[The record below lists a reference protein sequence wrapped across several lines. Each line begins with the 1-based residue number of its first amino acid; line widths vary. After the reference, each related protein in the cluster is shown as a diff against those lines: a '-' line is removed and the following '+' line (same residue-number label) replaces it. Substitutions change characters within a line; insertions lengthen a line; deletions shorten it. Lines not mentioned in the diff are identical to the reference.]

1 MSSAYA
7 LLSTAIID
15 AKSSPRDSNYF
26 KSILLS
32 VLMISMSLSSGI
44 VEVNQPTADMNESN
58 DEFEFSEIPDTI
70 MSGLAAL
77 ADLIWPSSDAGE
89 DLDSSDSLMT
99 GARSSPPSLT
109 ITPSSVA
116 LIYGENVNPT
126 ITPTN
131 SGGAVTSWS
140 ISPTLPSGLSFDTS
154 TGTIS
159 GNPNALSSPISYTIT
174 GTNSFGEDDVAI
186 QISVVQQPPT
196 VVYPQTVF
204 TNFVVGTQITDIV
217 PTVYQGT
224 GIVWSISPSLPGGLS
239 IDTATGVI
247 SGTPSAVSPYTYY
260 NVTAANSAGS
270 DVKQLEIQVNDI
282 PPSGITY
289 SPNSF
294 VLTKGIAM
302 QTVTPTSSGGTVES
316 WSITPSLPTGLLF
329 DTVTGVISG
338 TPSIISPSA
347 NYTVT
352 ATNTGGSSTAQLTF
366 VVNDAPP
373 TNVVYN
379 PDSFTIVK
387 GQVMQA
393 PNTNAPTYSGGTVT
407 SWTVSPSLPVG
418 LTLNS
423 NGAITGTPTVV
434 TPSTVYTVTAH
445 NSGGSTTANVTI
457 QVNDVPPAFSYSYAS
472 LILETGLLMSPIS
485 PNSFAGAVDSWS
497 VSPTLPNGISLDPST
512 GTISGTPTTITPS
525 QTYTITATNTGGT
538 ASRSIDIEVNDQL
551 PNIVYS
557 TTSFTYTKGTTI
569 SAVTPTNS
577 GGAVIT
583 WEVSPSLPAGLTL
596 DSSTGEITGTPTT
609 VSASAVYTVYANN
622 SGGSDE
628 VDLTIEVID
637 IPPTSI
643 TYTPN
648 SFTETKG
655 IAMSSVTPTS
665 TGGDV
670 VSWEISP
677 DLPSGLSIDSSTGE
691 ISGTPSVLSTVT
703 TYTIYANNTGGG
715 ITTTID
721 ITVIDAAPS
730 SISYNSSSFIET
742 KGVAMSPETPTSS
755 GGAVVTW
762 SISPNLPSGLSID
775 SSTGVISG
783 TPSVL
788 STTPVTYTI
797 TATNTGG
804 FDTTTVDITINDV
817 APSSISYSGSPY
829 TYTKGLFSMDVHTP
843 TSLGGPVV
851 SWSISPSVPS
861 GMSFDTSTGAIS
873 GTPNIISSTTT
884 YTVTATNSG
893 GSDTTTIQITVN
905 DASPNISYTTGP
917 HILTKDSTMSG
928 LVPISSGG
936 AVVSWSISPS
946 LPAGISIDSSGI
958 ISGTPTAISPSTN
971 YTVTATNTG
980 GTDTANFTLQV
991 NDIIPSSISYSPNVF
1006 VETRNSAMTSVT
1018 PTVGGGGT
1026 VTSWEI
1032 HPSLPTGL
1040 SIDSTTG
1047 EISGTPIVISTLTT
1061 YTVYANNTG
1070 GSANTNID
1078 ITVNDI
1084 IPSSITYSQTSFTET
1099 KGTAMTSV
1107 TPTSSGGPVV
1117 TWEIHPSLPSGLSID
1132 SSTGEISGTPTVLS
1146 TFTTYTVY
1154 ANNTGGS
1161 ANTNIDITVIDVIP
1175 SNIVYNPSSFTE
1187 TKGTAMTSVSP
1198 TVSGGAIVS
1207 WEIHPSLPSGL
1218 SIDSTTGEIS
1228 GTPTVLSTLTTYTVY
1243 ANNTGGS
1250 ANTNIDI
1257 TVNDVAPSSITGVPN
1272 AIIETKGTSIS
1283 PITPTAVGGGPVISW
1298 EIHPSLPSGLN
1309 FDSSTGEISG
1319 TPSVLSTLTTYTMYA
1334 NNTGGSASTTID
1346 ITVND
1351 VPPSSISYSTTSFT
1365 ETRDTAMTSVT
1376 PTVTGGGPIITW
1388 EVHPSL
1394 PTGLTIDSS
1403 TGEIGGT
1410 PSIISVFTT
1419 YTVYANNTGG
1429 SASTTID
1436 ITVNDI
1442 IPSSITY
1449 SQTSFTETKG
1459 TVMTSVTPTSSG
1471 GPVVTWEIHPSLP
1484 SGLNIDSSTGEI
1496 SGTPTV
1502 LSTFTTY
1509 TVYANNTGG
1518 SANTNIDITV
1528 IDVPPSSIGYSN
1540 SPFSLTKDSA
1550 FSSGIPSSG
1559 GGPVVTWSVSPT
1571 LPNGLAIDPNT
1582 GEISGTPN
1590 TITLSGT
1597 YTVTATNTGGSDSVT
1612 ITIEVNDVIPSNV
1625 AYNPNTFVET
1635 KGTAMTSV
1643 TPTANGGD
1651 VTSWA
1656 VYPSLPGGISIDATT
1671 GEISG
1676 TPNALSTITTYT
1688 VYANNSGGSANT
1700 TIDITVNDVA
1710 PSSISYSPS
1719 TFVETRDSAMTS
1731 VTPSSSGGLVVTWS
1745 ISPNLP
1751 SGLNFDTSTGE
1762 ISGTPSVI
1770 SPSTSY
1776 TITAENTGGSSTA
1789 IIDITVND
1797 IIPSSITYSQ
1807 TSFTETKGTAM
1818 TSVTPTSSGG
1828 PVVTWEIHPS
1838 LPSGLTID
1846 SSTGEISGTPTVL
1859 STFTTYTVY
1868 ANNTGGSA
1876 NTNID
1881 ITVIDVIPSNI
1892 VYNPSSF
1899 TETKGTAMTSV
1910 SPTVS
1915 GGAIVSWEIHPSL
1928 PSGLSIDST
1937 TGEISGTPTVLST
1950 LTTYTVYA
1958 NNTGGSTNTNIDITV
1973 IDVIPS
1979 NIVYNPSS
1987 FTETKGIAMSS
1998 VTPTVTGGD
2007 VVSWEIH
2014 PSLPSGLTID
2024 SSTGEISGT
2033 PSVLSTVTTY
2043 TVYAN
2048 NTGGSANT
2056 NIDITV
2062 IDVIPSNIAYNPSS
2076 FTETK
2081 GTAMTSV
2088 IPTSNGGTVV
2098 TWEIHPSLPSG
2109 LSIDSSTGEISGTPS
2124 VLSTLTTY
2132 TVYANNTG
2140 GSANTNIDITVN
2152 DVPPSSIGYSNSPFS
2167 LTKDSAFSSGI
2178 PSSSG
2183 GPATSWS
2190 VSPTLPNGLSIDP
2203 NTGEISGTPTHIT
2216 PSGTYT
2222 VTAANT
2228 GGSDSVTI
2236 TIEVN
2241 DVIPSN
2247 VAYNP
2252 SSFTETK
2259 GTTMTSVTPTVNGGA
2274 VISWEIYP
2282 DLPSGLLIDSTT
2294 GEISGTPN
2302 ALSTTTT
2309 YTVFA
2314 NNSGGSANTTIDITV
2329 NDVAPNSLFY
2339 SGSPF
2344 TLTKNSAMTPETPS
2358 SLGGPVVT
2366 WSISPNL
2373 PSGLN
2378 FDSSNGEISG
2388 TPTVLSTITSY
2399 TVTGTNTGGSSS
2411 TIINITINDVAPSIT
2426 YNDSPYTLTKGT
2438 PMAPS
2443 APTITGGT
2451 VTTWSVSP
2459 SLPAGLS
2466 LDLSTGVIS
2475 GTPSSITTTA
2485 TFEITASNTGGSD
2498 TATISITVNDVAP
2511 SSINYNPSSFTLIK
2525 GTAMTPV
2532 TPNANG
2538 GVVTSWSVSPTLPS
2552 GISIDPTTGEIS
2564 GTPSTVTSSATY
2576 TVTAQNSGGSA
2587 TAILTIEVLET
2598 PPSSI
2603 SYSPSSLT
2611 LTKGTPMTSVIPTAS
2626 GDPATSWSIT
2636 PSLPTG
2642 LNFGVNNGTIWGTPT
2657 VISSSTSYL
2666 VTASNNGG
2674 SGSTN
2679 ITIQVNDIAPSS
2691 ISYNPSSL
2699 SLSKDS
2705 AMNPAVPTS
2714 SGGTVVS
2721 WAVYPNLPSGLSIDS
2736 STGIISGTPTA
2747 ITPSAT
2753 YTVYGNNT
2761 GGSASATV
2769 TIIVNDAAPSSIS
2782 YSPSSFTLTK
2792 GVSLNTVTPS
2802 SSGGT
2807 VESWSIS
2814 PTLPSGLNFD
2824 TSTGAISGNP
2834 SVVSPMTSYTVT
2846 ATNAGGT
2853 GTATITIQINDIAP
2867 SGITYSP
2874 NTVTLTKDSVMSPLS
2889 PSSSGG
2895 TVVSWSI
2902 SPSLPTGLV
2911 IDSSTGEISGTPTV
2925 VSSTTTYTVTGNNT
2939 GGSTTASVIITVTSA
2954 PPSSIN
2960 YSPSTFTLTK
2970 GTPMTSVI
2978 PTATGDPATSWSIS
2992 PNLPSG
2998 LSLDTSTGEISGTPS
3013 VVSGSANYT
3022 VFATND
3028 GGTGNTTI
3036 TIEVI
3041 DIPPSSISYNP
3052 SFLTLTKDSTMTAA
3066 TPTSSGGTVVSWTIS
3081 TTLPSGLVFDTST
3094 GEISGTPTVVSSAV
3108 TYTVTAINS
3117 GGSASGTVT
3126 ILINDAPPSSI
3137 SYTPSSFTLT
3147 KDVSMS
3153 PVIPTA
3159 AGGAVDSWSINPALP
3174 TGLSFN
3180 TSTGEILGTPTVI
3193 STSTNY
3199 TVTATNA
3206 GGSGTAIV
3214 TIEVN
3219 DVAPYGITYSGTPY
3233 TLTKGSVMTADT
3245 PTANGGAVTS
3255 WAISPSLPAGL
3266 SFSASNGEIS
3276 GTPTEIISSTSYTVT
3291 AFNSGGNATTTIII
3305 TVNDITPSNV
3315 AYSGTPFTLTKGT
3328 AMTPNAPTSSGGAVV
3343 SWSISPSLPSGLLFD
3358 TSTGEISGTPTTVSS
3373 STNYTVTATN
3383 TGGTASTII
3392 NILIND
3398 AAPIISYNPST
3409 LTLTKGTAMTPA
3421 VPSSAGGAVVT
3432 WSISP
3437 ALPGGLS
3444 FSLTNGEI
3452 SGTPNSITSS
3462 TNYTVTA
3469 TNAGGTDSQIV
3480 TIVVNDIAPSSVS
3493 YTPNSFTLEKGSLMT
3508 TATPQYTGGTVTSW
3522 SISPTL
3528 PTGLVFSTSTGEI
3541 SGTPT
3546 VLSSTNTYT
3555 VLAINSGG
3563 SATATVTITVTN
3575 APPSS
3580 ITYTPSSFTLTKDI
3594 PMTAVTPNA
3603 NGDPVDNWSISP
3615 TLPAGLSFD
3624 NSTGEISGTPTIVSQ
3639 STSYTVTATNNG
3651 GSGTAI
3657 ITIEVQD
3664 VAPSSVSYNP
3674 TFITLTKGSTM
3685 NTALPSSSGGAV
3697 TLWEISDALPAGL
3710 SFSSVTGAISGTPT
3724 AVSNA
3729 TTYTVTASNS
3739 GGSAST
3745 TVTILVND
3753 APPSSVSYTPSSLT
3767 LTKDVPMSSVTPTST
3782 GGAVVSWSV
3791 SPALPAGLTLN
3802 TSTGEIS
3809 GTPTA
3814 VSSSTPYTV
3823 TATNAGGSSSATVTI
3838 QVNDLAPYGISYGGN
3853 PFTLTKDTVMIADTP
3868 TANGGAV
3875 TSWAISP
3882 SLPAGL
3888 SFSSSNGEIS
3898 GTPTEIIS
3906 STSYTV
3912 TAFNSGGN
3920 ATTTITITVNDIIP
3934 SSIVYSGNPFT
3945 LTKGT
3950 AMTPNA
3956 PTSVGG
3962 TVISWAITPAL
3973 PTGLNFDTSNGEIS
3987 GTPTT
3992 VSSSTNYTVTA
4003 TNTGGTASTIINILI
4018 NDAAPLIGYS
4028 QNSYTLVK
4036 GTAISINPTSAGGTV
4051 VTWSISPSLPAGLSL
4066 STTSGEISGTP
4077 SVLFS
4082 STNFT
4087 VTATNDGGADTATLA
4102 IEVIDVAPSSVTY
4115 TPNSFS
4121 LEKNTL
4127 MPTVIPT
4134 SLGGTVDSWSIS
4146 PALPAGLLFSTSNG
4160 AISGTPTAV
4169 TTSAA
4174 YTVTATNT
4182 GGSATTIVT
4191 IEVTEE
4197 SPSITYA
4204 TSSVVLQ
4211 IGLTM
4216 SPLNPTSSGGPVS
4229 TWLISPT
4236 LPGGLTFN
4244 NSTGEISGTPTVVS
4258 QSTSYTVTAINN
4270 GGTDIATVTIQ
4281 VNDVAPSSVSY
4292 NPSFLSLTKDS
4303 LMTPASPVFSGG
4315 AVTLWQISDV
4325 LPAGLAFS
4333 SVTGT
4338 ISGTPTAIST
4348 ATTYTV
4354 TASNSGGSASTTVT
4368 ILVNDAAPSSIAY
4381 SPSSSIL
4388 TKDVTMTNVTPTYIG
4403 GTVLSWAISPSLPAG
4418 LTFNLSTGTIGGTP
4432 TTVSPSTLY
4441 TVTAT
4446 NAGGTGSTTVTIQVN
4461 DLAPYSISYSGTPFT
4476 LTKGV
4481 AMTADTP
4488 TANGGTITSWSI
4500 APSLPTGLN
4509 FDTATGEISGTP
4521 TVISTAVT
4529 YTVFAFNTGGNSS
4542 TTIQITVNDASP
4554 SSIAYGGD
4562 PYTLSK
4568 GTTMTPD
4575 VPTFSGGAVVSWSI
4589 TPALPSGLNFNTS
4602 NGEISGTPSVIM
4614 TSSTYTVTANNSGGS
4629 ASVVITI
4636 VINDIPPSAI
4646 TYSGSPVTLTKDST
4660 MSPVTPTSVGGAVE
4674 SWSISPTL
4682 PAGLTFDNSTG
4693 EISGTPTVI
4702 TPATTFTVTAFNS
4715 GGSGTGTITIQVDDI
4730 APSSITYTPNSFSLS
4745 KDSAMIPV
4753 TPNSTGG
4760 AVVSW
4765 SVSPNLPVGLVLD
4778 TSTGE
4783 ISGTPTA
4790 ITPYNTYTV
4799 TANNTGGSVT
4809 TTLTIIVNDAPPSI
4823 TYSPNS
4829 YILTKGTAMTNA
4841 TPTSTGGVA
4850 SIWSISPA
4858 LPGGLFFNTSTGEIS
4873 GTPTAIITATNFVI
4887 TAINAGGSGNTTL
4900 TIQINDIP
4908 PTSIA
4913 YPPNVISLAKDSAM
4927 TPVIPTSTGG
4937 AVTLWQINPSLPAGL
4952 IFDTATGEISGTP
4965 TAITSVGI
4973 YTVIASNSGG
4983 ATQGTVSI
4991 IVNDAIPTS
5000 ITYTPNSFILT
5011 KGASLSDVIPTS
5023 AGGAVVSWS
5032 ISPALPTG
5040 LSINTTSGAIGGTP
5054 TVLSPSTIYT
5064 VTATNAGGSGNT
5076 TVTIQVND
5084 IPPFS
5089 LSYSGSPF
5097 TLTNGTAMTAA
5108 TPTLSGGAVVSWSI
5122 TPALPAGLSLDNN
5135 TGEISGTPTVT
5146 SPSATYTITAN
5157 NSGGSATATVTIT
5170 INDQVPSSIVYSGS
5184 PFTLTKGTTMVADTP
5199 ASQGGSVD
5207 SWSISPA
5214 LPAGLVFNTS
5224 TGEISGT
5231 PTSITPSANYT
5242 ITATNT
5248 GGSDT
5253 VTITLAVNDV
5263 APSTIIYSGTPF
5275 TLTKDSAMTSVTPS
5289 FSGGVVE
5296 SWSISPALPAGLV
5309 FDNATGEIS
5318 GTPTVIDASTT
5329 YTVTATNSGGSDTTN
5344 VTITVIDIIPEI
5356 YISVNELNL
5365 INNTVSADLPL
5376 TPTVNGSGAVVSWT
5390 ISPSLPA
5397 GLYFDNST
5405 GVITGTPA
5413 ELLPRSMFMIT
5424 GTNTG
5429 GSANA
5434 YINITIIDQIPSVIY
5449 SPDDLNLDNNTASNV
5464 LPLLPTV
5471 TGDGAIVS
5479 WAITPDLPAGLVFD
5493 NTTGTI
5499 SGTPSELLTRN
5510 MYTIVGTNTGGS
5522 VTTYIN
5528 ITIVDEIPNISY
5540 SPSELMLTN
5549 NTISG
5554 ILPLSPTIS
5563 GSGEIISWS
5572 IEPSLPE
5579 GLAFDTSTGV
5589 ITGTPTEIF
5598 NRTMFVINGTN
5609 TGGIVTSFINITI
5622 QTNEPVIF
5630 YIPND
5635 ITLLSN
5641 SSILDQYP
5649 ISTGGLVTEWSITP
5663 ELSPG
5668 LYFNNT
5674 TGHLSGMPT
5683 ELTSRTQYTVTATND
5698 DGVMYVN
5705 LNITVEETVY
5715 EATGPIY
5722 LVNGSIVTSI
5732 TPPSIISGSTFEIHP
5747 ELPEGMSINET
5758 NGTISGTPTE
5768 PMELTNFT
5776 IYSNSSLFND
5786 SFMIQLEVLED
5797 SDGDGLPDSLPD
5809 GYIGDLSEDLDD
5821 DEDGFSDIDETDCM
5835 TESQDAN
5842 SIPLDLDGDGIC
5854 DALDDDKD
5862 GDGIDN
5868 IFETETGIYNST
5880 TDTGTDPANP
5890 DSDGDGVCDGPAT
5903 PNASICTAGPDAFP
5917 NDPSAWEDSDG
5928 DGQPDEIVEGIETNL
5943 TLDTDDDNDGWSDEE
5958 EAACGTIS
5966 MNGTSVPLDGDVDGI
5981 CDALD
5986 IKILGYSKN
5995 GVETNVF
6002 EAVINQTDFIILPNL
6017 TGMESGT
6024 WSIIPALPAG
6034 LEFSGSMAR
6043 SGETGIITGIP
6054 TETSPMTNYTVF
6066 ANNSQTGVLF
6076 NFSMAILADTDN
6088 DGLPDGPSVTGLEVD
6103 DDDDGDGLL
6112 DDLEEKCGSS
6122 SSDINDVA
6130 KVDENGDCVV
6140 EDSASD
6146 KTDDSEFNY
6155 LLCCLPLLLLLLLLL
6170 LIGRKRSTYQDAE
6183 PENTTSKPKLSE
6195 GEGTEENPFV
6205 LKPAKTVKAGGT
6217 IVSKEVI
6224 TINNIT
6230 PNLKIKSIDFQ
6241 DEENGRRFT
6250 MQDQAGSD
6258 EGVRMIEA
6266 DDEGVMK
6273 FRLMFDDSFEP
6284 TLAGGE
6290 YQGAIK
6296 VGRNSVYFVW
6306 DVKVKPDP
6314 EYVKEQKKI
6323 EAGLKKEDK
6332 ELYEKA
6338 KVVAEA
6344 TGRPVDSTFED
6355 LKDDGIV
6362 NLSNEAD
6369 EEAQKAAKAAEEKAA
6384 KEAKAAEEK
6393 AAKEAKA
6400 AEDKAA
6406 KEAKAA
6412 EEKAAKEAKA
6422 AEEKAAKEAKAAED
6436 KAAKEAKAAEEKAAK
6451 EAKAAEDKAA
6461 EEKAKAEAEAKAAKA
6476 AEEKAAKEAKAA
6488 EEKAKAEAEAKAAKE
6503 AEEKAK
6509 KAAAKP
6515 ATKEVKKQEELER
6528 VKSRAKTIDFKTLGT
6543 ATETTL
6549 KTEVKKGA
6557 TTLEVANA
6565 AEFEESGTA
6574 ALRDET
6580 GSSVISWTGKQ
6591 GNALT
6596 GVTGV
6601 TRVFSTKTTVMV
6613 KDDLQVIKG
6622 IGPFIEEKLNALG
6635 ITTYRQIANMNAKL
6649 ETQVN
6654 EAIEF
6659 FPGRVKRDQWV
6670 AQAKILLGE
6679 DVKLDEKALKEAEE
6693 LERIAQKAETID
6705 FATLGVATF
6714 DEKDDLQIIKGIGPF
6729 IAEKLY
6735 ALGIYTFEQVGN
6747 MTPKIEE
6754 EVNKAI
6760 EFFPGRVKRDEWAK
6774 QAKELAKNKK

>member
-1 MSSAYA
+1 
-7 LLSTAIID
+7 
-15 AKSSPRDSNYF
+15 
-26 KSILLS
+26 
-32 VLMISMSLSSGI
+32 MSLSSGI
-44 VEVNQPTADMNESN
+44 VEVNQPTANMNESN
-58 DEFEFSEIPDTI
+58 NEFEFSEIPDSI

-77 ADLIWPSSDAGE
+77 ADLIWLSGDAGE
-89 DLDSSDSLMT
+89 DLDSSDSQMT
-99 GARSSPPSLT
+99 GARSTPPSLT

-140 ISPTLPSGLSFDTS
+140 ISPTLPSGLAFDTS

-174 GTNSFGEDDVAI
+174 GNNSFGEDDVSI

-204 TNFVVGTQITDIV
+204 TNFVVATAITDIV

-224 GIVWSISPSLPGGLS
+224 GIAWTISPPLPGGLS
-239 IDTATGVI
+239 IDSATGVI
-247 SGTPSAVSPYTYY
+247 SGTPSVVSPYTYY

-270 DVKQLEIQVNDI
+270 DIKQLEIQVNDI

-294 VLTKGIAM
+294 VLTKGVAM
-302 QTVTPTSSGGTVES
+302 QTVTPSSTGGTVES

-347 NYTVT
+347 TYTVT
-352 ATNTGGSSTAQLTF
+352 ATNTGGSSSATLTF

-379 PDSFTIVK
+379 PDSFTLVK

-393 PNTNAPTYSGGTVT
+393 PNTNVPTYSGGTVT

-434 TPSTVYTVTAH
+434 TPSTVYTVTAS
-445 NSGGSTTANVTI
+445 NSGGNTTANVTI

-472 LILETGLLMSPIS
+472 LILETGLPMSPIS

-497 VSPTLPNGISLDPST
+497 VSPTLPNGLSLDPST

-538 ASRSIDIEVNDQL
+538 ASRTIIIEVNDKL

-557 TTSFTYTKGTTI
+557 TTSLTFTKGTTI
-569 SAVTPTNS
+569 SSATPSNS

-596 DSSTGEITGTPTT
+596 DSSTGEISGTPTT
-609 VSASAVYTVYANN
+609 VSASAIYTVYANN
-622 SGGSDE
+622 SGGSDD

-637 IPPTSI
+637 VPPTSI

-648 SFTETKG
+648 TFTETKG
-655 IAMSSVTPTS
+655 VAMTSVAPTS

-677 DLPSGLSIDSSTGE
+677 ALPSGLSIDSSTGE
-691 ISGTPSVLSTVT
+691 ISGTPTVLSTVT

-721 ITVIDAAPS
+721 ITIIDAAPS
-730 SISYNSSSFIET
+730 SISYTPSSFIET
-742 KGVAMSPETPTSS
+742 R
-755 GGAVVTW
+755 
-762 SISPNLPSGLSID
+762 
-775 SSTGVISG
+775 G
-783 TPSVL
+783 T
-788 STTPVTYTI
+788 
-797 TATNTGG
+797 
-804 FDTTTVDITINDV
+804 
-817 APSSISYSGSPY
+817 
-829 TYTKGLFSMDVHTP
+829 
-843 TSLGGPVV
+843 
-851 SWSISPSVPS
+851 
-861 GMSFDTSTGAIS
+861 
-873 GTPNIISSTTT
+873 
-884 YTVTATNSG
+884 
-893 GSDTTTIQITVN
+893 
-905 DASPNISYTTGP
+905 
-917 HILTKDSTMSG
+917 
-928 LVPISSGG
+928 
-936 AVVSWSISPS
+936 
-946 LPAGISIDSSGI
+946 
-958 ISGTPTAISPSTN
+958 
-971 YTVTATNTG
+971 
-980 GTDTANFTLQV
+980 
-991 NDIIPSSISYSPNVF
+991 
-1006 VETRNSAMTSVT
+1006 AMTSVT
-1018 PTVGGGGT
+1018 PTVGGGGA
-1026 VTSWEI
+1026 VTSWEVY
-1032 HPSLPTGL
+1032 PSLPSGL
-1040 SIDSTTG
+1040 IIDSSTG
-1047 EISGTPIVISTLTT
+1047 EISGTPSGLSVLTT

-1070 GSANTNID
+1070 GSANTNIDITVNDIIPSNIIYPSNSYVETKGIAMSTVPSVSGGPVVSWEIHPSLPSGLTIDSSTGEISGTPSALSTVATYIIYANNTGGSANINIDITVVDVPPSSISYSPSSFIETRDSAMTSATPTVNGGGPIITWEIHPSLPSGLTIDSSTGEISGTPSVISVLTTYTIYANNTGGGASTTVDITVNDIIPSSISYSPSAFVETRGTAMTSVTPTVGGGGAVTSWEVYPSLPSGLIIDSSTGEIGGTPSIISSLTTYTVYANNSGGSAITTIDITVNDIIPSSVSYSPSAFVETRGTAMTSVTPSSTGGPVVTWEIHPSLPSGLTIDSSTGEISGTPSVISVLTTYTIYANNTGGSANTNIDLTVNDIIPSSITYSQSSFTETKGTPMTSVTPSVSGGPVVTWEIHPSLPSGLNIDSSTGEISGTPTVLSTVTTYTIYANNTGGSANTNIDITVIDVIPSSLSYNPDTFTETKGTPMNSVSPTISGGPVVTWEISPSLPSGLNFDTSNGEISGTPTVLSTLTTYTVYANNTGGSATTTIDITVNDVAPSSISYSTTSFTETRDTAMTSVTPTVTGGGPIITWEVHPSLPTGLTIDSSTGEIGGTPSVISVFTTYTVYANNTGGSASTTID

-1107 TPTSSGGPVV
+1107 TPSSSGGPVV

-1161 ANTNIDITVIDVIP
+1161 ANTNIDITVIDV
-1175 SNIVYNPSSFTE
+1175 
-1187 TKGTAMTSVSP
+1187 
-1198 TVSGGAIVS
+1198 
-1207 WEIHPSLPSGL
+1207 
-1218 SIDSTTGEIS
+1218 
-1228 GTPTVLSTLTTYTVY
+1228 
-1243 ANNTGGS
+1243 
-1250 ANTNIDI
+1250 
-1257 TVNDVAPSSITGVPN
+1257 
-1272 AIIETKGTSIS
+1272 
-1283 PITPTAVGGGPVISW
+1283 
-1298 EIHPSLPSGLN
+1298 
-1309 FDSSTGEISG
+1309 
-1319 TPSVLSTLTTYTMYA
+1319 
-1334 NNTGGSASTTID
+1334 
-1346 ITVND
+1346 
-1351 VPPSSISYSTTSFT
+1351 
-1365 ETRDTAMTSVT
+1365 
-1376 PTVTGGGPIITW
+1376 
-1388 EVHPSL
+1388 
-1394 PTGLTIDSS
+1394 
-1403 TGEIGGT
+1403 
-1410 PSIISVFTT
+1410 
-1419 YTVYANNTGG
+1419 
-1429 SASTTID
+1429 
-1436 ITVNDI
+1436 
-1442 IPSSITY
+1442 
-1449 SQTSFTETKG
+1449 
-1459 TVMTSVTPTSSG
+1459 
-1471 GPVVTWEIHPSLP
+1471 
-1484 SGLNIDSSTGEI
+1484 
-1496 SGTPTV
+1496 
-1502 LSTFTTY
+1502 
-1509 TVYANNTGG
+1509 
-1518 SANTNIDITV
+1518 
-1528 IDVPPSSIGYSN
+1528 PPSSIGYTN

-1550 FSSGIPSSG
+1550 FSSGIPSSS
-1559 GGPVVTWSVSPT
+1559 GGPATSWSVSPT
-1571 LPNGLAIDPNT
+1571 LPNGLSIDPNT
-1582 GEISGTPN
+1582 GEISGTPD
-1590 TITLSGT
+1590 TITSSGT

-1656 VYPSLPGGISIDATT
+1656 IYPSLPGGISIDATT

-1700 TIDITVNDVA
+1700 SIVITVNDVA

-1731 VTPSSSGGLVVTWS
+1731 VTPSSTGGPVVTWS

-1818 TSVTPTSSGG
+1818 SSVTPSSSGG

-1838 LPSGLTID
+1838 LPSGLSID
-1846 SSTGEISGTPTVL
+1846 SSTGEISGTPIVL
-1859 STFTTYTVY
+1859 STFTSYTVY

-1899 TETKGTAMTSV
+1899 TETKGTAMSSV

-1915 GGAIVSWEIHPSL
+1915 GGAI
-1928 PSGLSIDST
+1928 
-1937 TGEISGTPTVLST
+1937 
-1950 LTTYTVYA
+1950 
-1958 NNTGGSTNTNIDITV
+1958 
-1973 IDVIPS
+1973 
-1979 NIVYNPSS
+1979 
-1987 FTETKGIAMSS
+1987 
-1998 VTPTVTGGD
+1998 
-2007 VVSWEIH
+2007 VSWEIH

-2033 PSVLSTVTTY
+2033 PTVLSTVTTY

-2081 GTAMTSV
+2081 GIAMSSV
-2088 IPTSNGGTVV
+2088 TPTSTGGDVV
-2098 TWEIHPSLPSG
+2098 SWEIHPSLPSG
-2109 LSIDSSTGEISGTPS
+2109 LSIDSSTGEISGTPT
-2124 VLSTLTTY
+2124 VLSTVTTY

-2140 GSANTNIDITVN
+2140 GSANTNIDITVIDVIPSN
-2152 DVPPSSIGYSNSPFS
+2152 IAYNPNTFVETKGTAMSPVTPSVSGGTIVTWEVHPSLPSGLSIDSSTGEISGTPTVLSTVTTYTVYANNTGGSANTNIDITVIDVPPSSIGYSNSPFS

-2178 PSSSG
+2178 PSSGG
-2183 GPATSWS
+2183 GPVVTWS

-2203 NTGEISGTPTHIT
+2203 NTGEISGTPDTIT
-2216 PSGTYT
+2216 LSGTYT
-2222 VTAANT
+2222 ITATNT

-2252 SSFTETK
+2252 NTFVETK
-2259 GTTMTSVTPTVNGGA
+2259 GTTMTSVTPTANGGDVTSWA
-2274 VISWEIYP
+2274 VYP
-2282 DLPSGLLIDSTT
+2282 SLPSGISLDTTT
-2294 GEISGTPN
+2294 GEISGTPSV
-2302 ALSTTTT
+2302 LSTVTT
-2309 YTVFA
+2309 YTIYA

-2344 TLTKNSAMTPETPS
+2344 TLTKNSAMTPETPTA
-2358 SLGGPVVT
+2358 LGGPVVT

-2459 SLPAGLS
+2459 LLPAGLA

-2475 GTPSSITTTA
+2475 GTPSAITTTS

-2532 TPNANG
+2532 IPTANG

-2564 GTPSTVTSSATY
+2564 GTPSAVTSSATY
-2576 TVTAQNSGGSA
+2576 TVTAQNTGGSA

-2611 LTKGTPMTSVIPTAS
+2611 LTKGTPMTSVTPTAI

-2657 VISSSTSYL
+2657 IISSSTSYL

-2705 AMNPAVPTS
+2705 AMTPAIPTS

-2721 WAVYPNLPSGLSIDS
+2721 WAVHPNLPSGLSIDS
-2736 STGIISGTPTA
+2736 STGTISGTPIA

-2792 GVSLNTVTPS
+2792 GVSLNTVTPT

-2807 VESWSIS
+2807 VVSWSIS

-2834 SVVSPMTSYTVT
+2834 SIVSPQTSYTVT
-2846 ATNAGGT
+2846 ATNAGGA

-2874 NTVTLTKDSVMSPLS
+2874 NTVTLTKDSAMSPLI
-2889 PSSSGG
+2889 PTSSGG

-2970 GTPMTSVI
+2970 GTQMTSVM

-2998 LSLDTSTGEISGTPS
+2998 LTLDASTGEISGTPT
-3013 VVSGSANYT
+3013 VVSSSANYT

-3126 ILINDAPPSSI
+3126 ILINDAPPSSV
-3137 SYTPSSFTLT
+3137 SYTPSSLTLT

-3153 PVIPTA
+3153 PVTPTS
-3159 AGGAVDSWSINPALP
+3159 AGGAVDSWSINPPLP
-3174 TGLSFN
+3174 AGLSFN
-3180 TSTGEILGTPTVI
+3180 ISTGEILGTPTGI
-3193 STSTNY
+3193 SASTNY

-3219 DVAPYGITYSGTPY
+3219 DVAPYGIAYSGTPY

-3255 WAISPSLPAGL
+3255 WSISPSLPAGL
-3266 SFSASNGEIS
+3266 SFSTSNGEIS
-3276 GTPTEIISSTSYTVT
+3276 GTPTEIISATSYTVT

-3328 AMTPNAPTSSGGAVV
+3328 AMTPNAPSSSGGAVV

-3493 YTPNSFTLEKGSLMT
+3493 YTPNSFTLEKGNLMT

-3624 NSTGEISGTPTIVSQ
+3624 NSTGEISGTPTVVSQ

-3814 VSSSTPYTV
+3814 VSSLAAYTV
-3823 TATNAGGSSSATVTI
+3823 TATNAGGSSSATVII

-3853 PFTLTKDTVMIADTP
+3853 PFTLTKDTVMTADTP

-3875 TSWAISP
+3875 TSWSISP
-3882 SLPAGL
+3882 SLPTGL
-3888 SFSSSNGEIS
+3888 SFSTSNGEIS

-3906 STSYTV
+3906 ATSYTV

-3920 ATTTITITVNDIIP
+3920 ATTTITVTVNDIIP

-3962 TVISWAITPAL
+3962 TVVSWAITPAL

-3992 VSSSTNYTVTA
+3992 ISSSTNYTVSA
-4003 TNTGGTASTIINILI
+4003 SNTGGTASTTITILI

-4066 STTSGEISGTP
+4066 SATSGEISGTP

-4082 STNFT
+4082 STNYT
-4087 VTATNDGGADTATLA
+4087 VTATNDGGTDTTTLA

-4169 TTSAA
+4169 TSSAA

-4197 SPSITYA
+4197 SPSITYT

-4270 GGTDIATVTIQ
+4270 GGTDTATVTIQ

-4303 LMTPASPVFSGG
+4303 LMTPATPVFSGG

-4325 LPAGLAFS
+4325 LPAGLSFS

-4614 TSSTYTVTANNSGGS
+4614 TSSTYTVTANNSGGT

-4829 YILTKGTAMTNA
+4829 YILTKGTTMNNA

-4858 LPGGLFFNTSTGEIS
+4858 LPAGLFFNTSTGEIS

-4952 IFDTATGEISGTP
+4952 IFDSATGEISGTP

-5011 KGASLSDVIPTS
+5011 KGASLSDVVPNS

-5097 TLTNGTAMTAA
+5097 TLTKNTSMTTAA
-5108 TPTLSGGAVVSWSI
+5108 PTISGGAVVSWSI

-5157 NSGGSATATVTIT
+5157 NSGGSATTTVTIT

-5184 PFTLTKGTTMVADTP
+5184 PFTLTKGTTMTADTP

-5253 VTITLAVNDV
+5253 VTITLAVNDII
-5263 APSTIIYSGTPF
+5263 PSSIIYNGTPF
-5275 TLTKDSAMTSVTPS
+5275 TLTKDSAMTAVTPS
-5289 FSGGVVE
+5289 SSGGVVE

-5309 FDNATGEIS
+5309 FDTATGEIS
-5318 GTPTVIDASTT
+5318 GTPTVINASTN
-5329 YTVTATNSGGSDTTN
+5329 YTVTATNSGGSDTTS
-5344 VTITVIDIIPEI
+5344 VIITVIDVIPEI
-5356 YISVNELNL
+5356 DFTVNELNL
-5365 INNTVSADLPL
+5365 INNTVSSDLPL
-5376 TPTVNGSGAVVSWT
+5376 IPTVNSSGAVVAWT

-5397 GLYFDNST
+5397 GLVLDTANGTIS
-5405 GVITGTPA
+5405 GTPA
-5413 ELLPRSMFMIT
+5413 TLLTRSMFMIT

-5429 GSANA
+5429 GSATT
-5434 YINITIIDQIPSVIY
+5434 YINITVIDQIPDVDY
-5449 SPDDLNLDNNTASNV
+5449 LPDDLSLANNTASND
-5464 LPLLPTV
+5464 LPLMPTV
-5471 TGDGAIVS
+5471 SGSGEIVS
-5479 WAITPDLPAGLVFD
+5479 WTINPSLPAGLVFD
-5493 NTTGTI
+5493 NNTGEI
-5499 SGTPSELLTRN
+5499 SGTPATLLSRSMFMIN
-5510 MYTIVGTNTGGS
+5510 GTNTGGS
-5522 VTTYIN
+5522 VITYIN
-5528 ITIVDEIPNISY
+5528 ITIVDEIPTIVY
-5540 SPSELMLTN
+5540 SPTELTLTN
-5549 NTISG
+5549 NTASND
-5554 ILPLSPTIS
+5554 LPLLPNVT
-5563 GSGEIISWS
+5563 GSGEILAWS

-5579 GLAFDTSTGV
+5579 GLTFDNSTG
-5589 ITGTPTEIF
+5589 IISGTPTELF
-5598 NRTMFVINGTN
+5598 SRTMYIINGTN
-5609 TGGIVTSFINITI
+5609 SGGIVTSFINITVL
-5622 QTNEPVIF
+5622 TNDPVIN
-5630 YIPND
+5630 YISDD

-5641 SSILDQYP
+5641 SSVLDLSP
-5649 ISTGGLVTEWSITP
+5649 ISTGGFVTEWSITP

-5674 TGHLSGMPT
+5674 TGQLIGTPT
-5683 ELTSRTQYTVTATND
+5683 EMVSRTQYTVTATND
-5698 DGVMYVN
+5698 DGTMSVN

-5715 EATGPIY
+5715 LIPEDGVYLLSGSAATPI
-5722 LVNGSIVTSI
+5722 S
-5732 TPPSIISGSTFEIHP
+5732 PSAIISGSTFEIHP
-5747 ELPEGMSINET
+5747 ELPEGMTLNQT
-5758 NGTISGTPTE
+5758 DGTISGTPTE
-5768 PMELTNFT
+5768 AIPLTNFT
-5776 IYSNSSLFND
+5776 IYSNNSLFND
-5786 SFMIQLEVLED
+5786 SIVIEMGVLLD
-5797 SDGDGLPDSLPD
+5797 TDGDLQPDSLPED
-5809 GYIGDLSEDLDD
+5809 YTGDYVEDQDD
-5821 DEDGFSDIDETDCM
+5821 DNDGISDA
-5835 TESQDAN
+5835 TESACNSDSQDAN
-5842 SIPLDLDGDGIC
+5842 ALPSDLDGDTIC
-5854 DALDDDKD
+5854 DSIDDDID
-5862 GDGIDN
+5862 GDGIPNDEEVN
-5868 IFETETGIYNST
+5868 TDGNST
-5880 TDTGTDPANP
+5880 NNNNP

-5986 IKILGYSKN
+5986 IKILGYAKN
-5995 GVETNVF
+5995 GVESNVF

-6017 TGMESGT
+6017 TGMESGS

-6066 ANNSQTGVLF
+6066 ANNSQTGVSF

-6130 KVDENGDCVV
+6130 KVDENGDCVI

-6170 LIGRKRSTYQDAE
+6170 LIGRKKSTYQDAE

-6266 DDEGVMK
+6266 DDEGLMK

-6314 EYVKEQKKI
+6314 EYIKEQKKI

-6344 TGRPVDSTFED
+6344 TGRPLESTFED

-6362 NLSNEAD
+6362 NLSNETD
-6369 EEAQKAAKAAEEKAA
+6369 EEAQKAAKAAEG
-6384 KEAKAAEEK
+6384 
-6393 AAKEAKA
+6393 
-6400 AEDKAA
+6400 KAA

-6422 AEEKAAKEAKAAED
+6422 AEEKAAKEAKAAEE

-6451 EAKAAEDKAA
+6451 EAEAA
-6461 EEKAKAEAEAKAAKA
+6461 EEKAAKEAEAAEEKAAKEAKA

-6565 AEFEESGTA
+6565 AEFDESGTA

-6635 ITTYRQIANMNAKL
+6635 ITTYRQIANMTAKL

-6774 QAKELAKNKK
+6774 QAKELAKKKK